1 MAIAGSTVHAYRCWL
16 EDGKLKMQP
25 TSTLRDL
32 CDAPDYAVLMI
43 QAGGV
48 AVVAGSDVDA
58 VRSKMGQ
65 QGLRLYR
72 KTGSQWKLV

>member
-1 MAIAGSTVHAYRCWL
+1 MAIAGSAIHAYRCWL

-32 CDAPDYAVLMI
+32 CDAVDYAVLLI
-43 QAGGV
+43 RAGDM

-58 VRSKMGQ
+58 VRMQVTKDAQ
-65 QGLRLYR
+65 
-72 KTGSQWKLV
+72 K

>member
-1 MAIAGSTVHAYRCWL
+1 MAVSGSVVHAYRCWL

-25 TSTLRDL
+25 TSILRDL

-43 QAGGV
+43 LAGGV

-58 VRSKMGQ
+58 VRMQVTKEMQ
-65 QGLRLYR
+65 
-72 KTGSQWKLV
+72 K

>member
-1 MAIAGSTVHAYRCWL
+1 MAVAGSVVHAYRCWL

-25 TSTLRDL
+25 TSILRDL

-58 VRSKMGQ
+58 VRMQVTKEMQ
-65 QGLRLYR
+65 
-72 KTGSQWKLV
+72 K

>member
-43 QAGGV
+43 LAGDM
-48 AVVAGSDVDA
+48 AIVAGSDVDA
-58 VRSKMGQ
+58 VRMQFSREVKHG
-65 QGLRLYR
+65 
-72 KTGSQWKLV
+72 

>member
-1 MAIAGSTVHAYRCWL
+1 MAVAGSAVHAYRCWI

-25 TSTLRDL
+25 TSILRDL

-58 VRSKMGQ
+58 VRMQVTKEMQ
-65 QGLRLYR
+65 
-72 KTGSQWKLV
+72 K

>member
-1 MAIAGSTVHAYRCWL
+1 MAVAGSVVHAYRCWL

-43 QAGGV
+43 LAGDM
-48 AVVAGSDVDA
+48 AIVAGSDVDA
-58 VRSKMGQ
+58 VRMQVTKEAQ
-65 QGLRLYR
+65 
-72 KTGSQWKLV
+72 K

>member
-1 MAIAGSTVHAYRCWL
+1 MAVSGSVVHAYRCWL

-32 CDAPDYAVLMI
+32 CDAVDHAVLLI
-43 QAGGV
+43 RAGDM

-58 VRSKMGQ
+58 VRMQVTKEMQ
-65 QGLRLYR
+65 
-72 KTGSQWKLV
+72 K